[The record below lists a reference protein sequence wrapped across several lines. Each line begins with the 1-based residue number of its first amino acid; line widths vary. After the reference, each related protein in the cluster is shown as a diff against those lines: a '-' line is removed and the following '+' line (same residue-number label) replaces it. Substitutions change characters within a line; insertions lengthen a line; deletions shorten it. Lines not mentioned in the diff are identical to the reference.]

1 MADPTAQRVWDT
13 ALGQLQ
19 IHVTKPNYD
28 TWLKDTLGLRHED
41 GRFIVGVPT
50 EFVKEWL
57 GSRMKEIV
65 SQTVGGILGQPT
77 EVSFETIGG
86 STSDRGRSSPGHHA
100 VPTIVEE
107 PAPDPVHSLISSPLL
122 KQRLNPR
129 YTFGTF
135 VIADSN
141 RVAAAAA
148 RAAAEEP
155 GEDYNPLFIYSS
167 PGLGKT
173 HLLQAIA
180 LRAGQLSMNALY
192 VTSEQFVND
201 FVTSIAQSRTDE
213 FRRRYRSVQLLLLDD
228 VQFLGSKGKSQEEF
242 FYTFNDL
249 HSNGCQ
255 IVVAGDRPPAFIP
268 GMEARLSSRLQWG
281 LTADIAAPDEETRLA
296 ILQAKASDRRV
307 DLPVEVL
314 RYLAERDLDNIRAL
328 EGCLNRVVA
337 YARLTRSPINLDV
350 AKKALAALSPPAAA
364 PADPQ
369 AILEAVSEY
378 YSVPLAAITG
388 KSRAKQIAEARH
400 IGMYLL
406 REDAELALKQIGL
419 LLGHRDHS
427 TVIRGVQ
434 RIASALIAD
443 PRLSAQLT
451 EIRGRRK
458 PPVRGSGRGGRIRTD
473 DLLTPSQ
480 VR

>member
-41 GRFIVGVPT
+41 GNFIVGVPT

-57 GSRMKEIV
+57 GTRMRGIV

-77 EVSFETIGG
+77 EVSFEIIGTNSKRNG
-86 STSDRGRSSPGHHA
+86 QVHVNRNGRAAAKTAEMSLDEAS
-100 VPTIVEE
+100 
-107 PAPDPVHSLISSPLL
+107 PVHSLISSPLL

-129 YTFGTF
+129 YTFRTF

-141 RVAAAAA
+141 RIAAAAA
-148 RAAAEEP
+148 LAAAEKP

-180 LRAGQLSMNALY
+180 LRAGQININALY

-201 FVTSIAQSRTDE
+201 FITSIAQSRTDE

-255 IVVAGDRPPAFIP
+255 IVLAGDRPPAAIP
-268 GMEARLSSRLQWG
+268 GMEARLSSRFQWG
-281 LTADIAAPDEETRLA
+281 LTADIAPPDEETRLA
-296 ILQAKASDRRV
+296 ILMAKASERRV
-307 DLPVEVL
+307 DLPIEVL
-314 RYLAERDLDNIRAL
+314 RYLADRVRDNIRAL

-337 YARLTRSPINLDV
+337 YARLTQSTINLEV
-350 AKKALAALSPPAAA
+350 ARKALDALTPTAAA
-364 PADPQ
+364 PANPQ

-427 TVIRGVQ
+427 TVIHGVQ
-434 RIASALIAD
+434 KITRALIAD

-451 EIRGRRK
+451 EIRES
-458 PPVRGSGRGGRIRTD
+458 VSH
-473 DLLTPSQ
+473 L
-480 VR
+480 